1 MWQSSKNKAEQSV
14 AVYDPQLDAMQS
26 LSLAT
31 IVYSTA
37 VGRA

>member
-1 MWQSSKNKAEQSV
+1 MNLQQSV
-14 AVYDPQLDAMQS
+14 AVYDPQLVARQG
-26 LSLAT
+26 LWLAA